1 MADGSS
7 ERKVKA
13 GGLLRAF
20 PGPLS
25 SPSTDEPSVRMT
37 LPSIIT
43 WSCCSRSDENREQ
56 DFVITFSIGILLSEE
71 LVVNLAPEKM
81 KLVTDDA
88 NESINL
94 WSSCE
99 SKKHQAVMDGQSH
112 GTLKRT
118 SKPRATVIYV
128 SSR

>member
-1 MADGSS
+1 MT
-7 ERKVKA
+7 
-13 GGLLRAF
+13 
-20 PGPLS
+20 LS
-25 SPSTDEPSVRMT
+25 I

-43 WSCCSRSDENREQ
+43 WSCCSRSDENREY
-56 DFVITFSIGILLSEE
+56 DFVIAVWIGILLSEE
-71 LVVNLAPEKM
+71 LVVNSAPEKM
-81 KLVTDDA
+81 KPVTDGA

-112 GTLKRT
+112 DTTKRT
-118 SKPRATVIYV
+118 SKPRATVKYV